1 MQQTIQSTAISEAP
15 RSRATRDED
24 KRERSQTILD
34 AAERLLHIAPD
45 RVSIMADVAAA
56 ASVAK
61 GTVYLYFPSKETL
74 MLALHDRH
82 CEGFFE
88 AMLARL
94 QTPIPLTM
102 NDLNTIVR
110 ERITAH
116 AAYLPC
122 ASVCFG
128 YDRSMPVAPMQ
139 AHMLRIVS
147 WLDLTSQGLHAH
159 LPNISHG
166 EAIVLLR
173 RSYALMLGL
182 WQLLKPEMQARIVS
196 QFTGN
201 PEAAK
206 FCQAEYVGEV
216 EAALTTLWSP
226 YFATRD
232 FSKKS
237 KKPTAQKQA
246 FLKVIS

>member
-1 MQQTIQSTAISEAP
+1 MQHSDTTELP
-15 RSRATRDED
+15 RSRAVRDED
-24 KRERSQTILD
+24 KRERSHAILD
-34 AAERLLHIAPD
+34 AAERLLSTAPD

-56 ASVAK
+56 AGVAK
-61 GTVYLYFPSKETL
+61 GTVYLYFPSKEAL
-74 MLALHDRH
+74 LLALHDRH

-94 QTPIPLTM
+94 REPAPLTM
-102 NDLNTIVR
+102 AQMNAIVR

-128 YDRSMPVAPMQ
+128 YDRTMPLAPMQ
-139 AHMLRIVS
+139 EHMHRVMN
-147 WLDLTSQGLHAH
+147 WLDATAHGLHAH
-159 LPNISHG
+159 LPRLTHT

-196 QFTGN
+196 QFTGSGS
-201 PEAAK
+201 EAAK

-216 EAALTTLWSP
+216 EASLVTLWTP
-226 YFATRD
+226 YFAVRD
-232 FSKKS
+232 A
-237 KKPTAQKQA
+237 KPAAQNEP
-246 FLKVIS
+246 FLRNIS

>member
-1 MQQTIQSTAISEAP
+1 MQQIESFELP
-15 RSRATRDED
+15 RSRAMREED
-24 KRERSQTILD
+24 KRERSQAILD
-34 AAERLLHIAPD
+34 AAERLLLTAPD

-56 ASVAK
+56 AGVAK
-61 GTVYLYFPSKETL
+61 GTVYLYFPSKEAL

-94 QTPIPLTM
+94 RDPAPLTM
-102 NDLNTIVR
+102 AQMNAIVR
-110 ERITAH
+110 ERITGH

-122 ASVCFG
+122 ASVCYG
-128 YDRSMPVAPMQ
+128 CDRTMPVGPMQ
-139 AHMLRIVS
+139 AHMLRVVN
-147 WLDLTSQGLHAH
+147 WLDATAHGLHRH
-159 LPNISHG
+159 LPNVSHA

-201 PEAAK
+201 LDAAR
-206 FCQAEYVGEV
+206 FCQTEYVSEV
-216 EAALTTLWSP
+216 EAALVTLWTP
-226 YFATRD
+226 YFAARD
-232 FSKKS
+232 
-237 KKPTAQKQA
+237 A
-246 FLKVIS
+246 L